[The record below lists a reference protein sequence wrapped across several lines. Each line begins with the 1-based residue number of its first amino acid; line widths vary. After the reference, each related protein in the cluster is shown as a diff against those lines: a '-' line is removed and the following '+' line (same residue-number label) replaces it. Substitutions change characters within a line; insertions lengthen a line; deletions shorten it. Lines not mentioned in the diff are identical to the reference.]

1 MGGRAG
7 VRAGAGFTRSLSALA
22 LRFGPWALIGWLA
35 QPLLVRLRQ
44 VFLLALLLSVAL
56 PTAQFSP
63 TNAQSLLSGGTI
75 SEIVIE
81 GGQRI
86 DPATVLNYLGLQPGD
101 SFDARDLD
109 AALSRLF
116 ATGLFANAVFE
127 RDGDKLIV
135 RVVENPLINIVAFE
149 GNDRLDNDTLQ
160 SEVQSRPRTVFTRS
174 RVQSDTQ
181 RILDLYRRTGRF
193 SATVDPKIIRLD
205 QNRVNLVFEID
216 EGKASGIDS
225 INFIGNKEFSD
236 GRLREV
242 ITTSETDFLGFLASN
257 DSYDPERLNFDKE
270 LLRRFYLSEGYANF
284 QVLSVV
290 AELARNNSDFII
302 TFTVFEGEP
311 YTFGVIDVAST
322 IKDLEPEEI
331 LGQITTEEGDTYD
344 ATEVEESI
352 EAITDAVGNLGFAF
366 VEVVPRVDK
375 NDEERTIGLT
385 YEIQEGP
392 KVYVERIE
400 INGNVR
406 TVDDV
411 IRRQFTLAEGDAFNT
426 TKLARSRRRIQNL
439 GFFRSVD
446 VTTTQGSSPDR
457 TVIKTTVEEQS
468 TGDLSFG
475 AGFSTDSGPLGNI
488 TITERNLLGLAQ
500 DIRLNLVLSGASSQ
514 IDISY
519 TDPYFLDKDLS
530 AGFDLFRTTNEQ
542 SSSDFDQKNLGF
554 GLRAGW
560 DYQEDVRHV
569 VRYLFERQDI
579 TNVGDNAAEIIQDD
593 EGVFY
598 TSTIGSTLTLDKR
611 NSRFDP
617 THGYVLVVDNSYTG
631 LGGNSYYFE
640 NTVGGAYYTPIFDI
654 DNLTLRLSAQAGNIA
669 SLEPTRVS
677 ERFFVGGADLRGFES
692 GGVGPRD
699 GPSGDALGAKNFY
712 TGSVELIFPLGL
724 PQELAVRGRVF
735 NDIGAAWG
743 IDGSTENVEDSS
755 NPRLSAGAGISW
767 DSPFGPLVIDLA
779 YAYVKED
786 FDKTEVFRFSF
797 GTRF

>member
-1 MGGRAG
+1 MQSLMSWIRWYLPY
-7 VRAGAGFTRSLSALA
+7 GFR
-22 LRFGPWALIGWLA
+22 R
-35 QPLLVRLRQ
+35 LVL
-44 VFLLALLLSVAL
+44 VLCLLAMAL
-56 PTAQFSP
+56 PTVEFSP
-63 TNAQSLLSGGTI
+63 SKAQSLLSGGTI

-109 AALSRLF
+109 AALSNLF

-149 GNDRLDNDTLQ
+149 GNDRLDNETLQ
-160 SEVQSRPRTVFTRS
+160 SEIQSRPRTVFTRS

-181 RILDLYRRTGRF
+181 RLLEIYRRTGRF
-193 SATVDPKIIRLD
+193 NASVDPKIIRLD

-216 EGKASGIDS
+216 EGSASGIDS
-225 INFIGNKEFSD
+225 INFIGNNEYSD

-242 ITTSETDFLGFLASN
+242 ITTSETDFLGFLATN

-270 LLRRFYLSEGYANF
+270 LLRRFYLSEGYADF
-284 QVLSVV
+284 RVLSVV

-302 TFTVFEGEP
+302 TFTLEEGEE
-311 YTFGVIDVAST
+311 YTFGAINVDST
-322 IKDLEPEEI
+322 IKNLEPEEI
-331 LGQITTEEGDTYD
+331 LGQITTVEGETYD
-344 ATEVEESI
+344 ALEVEESI
-352 EAITDAVGNLGFAF
+352 EAVTDAVGNLGFAF
-366 VEVVPRVDK
+366 VEVIPRVDK
-375 NDEERTIGLT
+375 NDEERTIGIT

-400 INGNVR
+400 VNGNVR

-411 IRRQFTLAEGDAFNT
+411 IRRQFSLVEGDAFNT

-439 GFFRSVD
+439 GFFRTVD
-446 VTTTQGSSPDR
+446 VTTAQGSSPDR
-457 TVIKTTVEEQS
+457 TVIKVNVEEQS

-500 DIRLNLVLSGASSQ
+500 DLRLNLVLSGASSQ
-514 IDISY
+514 IDLSY

-530 AGFDLFRTTNEQ
+530 AGIDLFRTTNEQ
-542 SSSDFDQKNLGF
+542 NSSDFDQKNLGF

-560 DYQEDVRHV
+560 DYENDLRHV

-579 TNVGDNAAEIIQDD
+579 TNVGDNAAQIIQDD
-593 EGVFY
+593 EGVRY
-598 TSTIGSTLTLDKR
+598 ISTIGQTLTLDKR

-617 THGYVLVVDNSYTG
+617 TNGYVLVVDNSYTG
-631 LGGNSYYFE
+631 VGGNSYFFE
-640 NTVGGAYYTPIFDI
+640 NTVGGAYYTPVFDI
-654 DNLTLRLSAQAGNIA
+654 DNLTFRLSAQAGNIA
-669 SLEPTRVS
+669 SIEPTRVS
-677 ERFFVGGADLRGFES
+677 DRFFIGGADLRGFET

-699 GPSGDALGAKNFY
+699 QDSGDALGAKNY
-712 TGSVELIFPLGL
+712 WTGSAELIFPLGL

-735 NDIGAAWG
+735 NDVGAAWG
-743 IDGSTENVEDSS
+743 IDGSTVGVDDSRK
-755 NPRLSAGAGISW
+755 PRASAGAGISW
-767 DSPFGPLVIDLA
+767 DSPFGPLVVDLA
-779 YAYVKED
+779 YAYAKQD
-786 FDKTEVFRFSF
+786 FDRTEVFRFSF

>member
-1 MGGRAG
+1 MR
-7 VRAGAGFTRSLSALA
+7 ALA
-22 LRFGPWALIGWLA
+22 DWAGWYLSRRA
-35 QPLLVRLRQ
+35 RAVLL
-44 VFLLALLLSVAL
+44 LLGLLSVGL
-56 PTAQFSP
+56 TAAELSP
-63 TNAQSLLSGGTI
+63 TQAQSLLSGGTI

-127 RDGDKLIV
+127 REGDKLIV

-160 SEVQSRPRTVFTRS
+160 SEIQSRPRTVFTRS

-181 RILDLYRRTGRF
+181 RILDLYRRSGRF
-193 SATVDPKIIRLD
+193 NATVDPKIIRLD
-205 QNRVNLVFEID
+205 QNRVNLVFEIN
-216 EGKASGIDS
+216 EGKASGVDS

-242 ITTSETDFLGFLASN
+242 ITTSESDWLGFLATN

-270 LLRRFYLSEGYANF
+270 LLRRFYLSEGYADF

-290 AELARNNSDFII
+290 AELARNKSDFII
-302 TFTVFEGEP
+302 TFTVYEGEE
-311 YTFGVIDVAST
+311 YTFGTIDVAST
-322 IKDLEPEEI
+322 IKALNPDEI
-331 LGQITTEEGDTYD
+331 LGQISTVEGKTYD
-344 ATEVEESI
+344 ALKVEESI

-366 VEVVPRVDK
+366 VQVNPRVDK
-375 NDEERTIGLT
+375 NDEARTIGIT
-385 YEIQEGP
+385 YDIDEGP
-392 KVYVERIE
+392 KVFVERIE

-411 IRRQFTLAEGDAFNT
+411 IRRQFTLVEGDAFNT
-426 TKLARSRRRIQNL
+426 TKVARSKRRIQNL

-446 VTTTQGSSPDR
+446 VSTEQGSSPDR
-457 TVIKTTVEEQS
+457 TVIKVQVEEQS

-500 DIRLNLVLSGASSQ
+500 DLRLNLVLSGKSSQ

-530 AGFDLFRTTNEQ
+530 AGIDLFRTTNEQ

-560 DYQEDVRHV
+560 DYQEDLRQV
-569 VRYLFERQDI
+569 VRYIFERQDI
-579 TNVGDNAAEIIQDD
+579 TNVGSGAATVIKDD

-617 THGYVLVVDNSYTG
+617 THGYVLVIDNSYTG

-640 NTVGGAYYTPIFDI
+640 NTVGGAYYTPMFDI
-654 DNLTLRLSAQAGNIA
+654 EDLTLRLSAQAGNIA
-669 SLEPTRVS
+669 SIEPTRVS
-677 ERFFVGGADLRGFES
+677 ERFFVGGSDLRGFEN

-699 GPSGDALGAKNFY
+699 VVTGDALGAKNY
-712 TGSVELIFPLGL
+712 WTSSVELIFPLGL

-743 IDGSTENVEDSS
+743 MDGSTVNVRDSAA
-755 NPRLSAGAGISW
+755 PRFSAGAGISW
-767 DSPFGPLVIDLA
+767 DSPFGPLVLDVA
-779 YAYVKED
+779 YPYIKQD
-786 FDKTEVFRFSF
+786 FDKTEIFRFSF

>member
-1 MGGRAG
+1 MRSMIGWIRRYLLVS
-7 VRAGAGFTRSLSALA
+7 VRRMALA
-22 LRFGPWALIGWLA
+22 LS
-35 QPLLVRLRQ
+35 
-44 VFLLALLLSVAL
+44 LLALAL
-56 PTAQFSP
+56 PATEFSP
-63 TNAQSLLSGGTI
+63 SRAQSLLSGGTI

-86 DPATVLNYLGLQPGD
+86 DPATVLNYLGLEPGD

-109 AALSRLF
+109 GALSNLF

-149 GNDRLDNDTLQ
+149 GNERLDNETLQ

-181 RILDLYRRTGRF
+181 RLLDIYRRTGRF

-216 EGKASGIDS
+216 EGSASEVDS

-270 LLRRFYLSEGYANF
+270 LLRRFYLSEGYADF
-284 QVLSVV
+284 RVLSVV
-290 AELARNNSDFII
+290 AELARNNADFII
-302 TFTVFEGEP
+302 TFTVEEGEP

-322 IKDLEPEEI
+322 IKNLEPEEI
-331 LGQITTEEGDTYD
+331 LGQITTYEGDTYD

-352 EAITDAVGNLGFAF
+352 EAITDSVGNLGFAF
-366 VEVVPRVDK
+366 VEVIPRVDK
-375 NDEERTIGLT
+375 NDEERTIAIT

-400 INGNVR
+400 VNGNVR

-411 IRRQFTLAEGDAFNT
+411 IRRQFSLVEGDAFNT

-439 GFFRSVD
+439 GFFRTVD
-446 VTTTQGSSPDR
+446 VTTAQGSSPDR
-457 TVIKTTVEEQS
+457 TIIKVNVEEQS

-500 DIRLNLVLSGASSQ
+500 DLRLNLVLSGESSQ

-519 TDPYFLDKDLS
+519 TDPYFLGKDLS
-530 AGFDLFRTTNEQ
+530 AGIDLFRTTNEQ
-542 SSSDFDQKNLGF
+542 SSSDFDEKRLGF

-560 DYQEDVRHV
+560 DYENDLRHV

-579 TNVGDNAAEIIQDD
+579 TNVSDSAAAVIQDD

-598 TSTIGSTLTLDKR
+598 TSSIGQTLTLDKR

-617 THGYVLVVDNSYTG
+617 TNGYVLVVDNAYVG

-640 NTVGGAYYTPIFDI
+640 NTVGGAYYTPVFDI
-654 DNLTLRLSAQAGNIA
+654 DDLTLRLSAQGGNIA
-669 SLEPTRVS
+669 SIEPTRVS

-699 GPSGDALGAKNFY
+699 SDSGDALGAKNY
-712 TGSVELIFPLGL
+712 WTSSVELIFPLPL
-724 PQELAVRGRVF
+724 PQELSVRGRVF
-735 NDIGAAWG
+735 NDVGAAWG
-743 IDGSTENVEDSS
+743 IDGDKTGVEDSAK
-755 NPRLSAGAGISW
+755 PRASAGAGISW
-767 DSPFGPLVIDLA
+767 DSPFGPLVVDLA
-779 YAYVKED
+779 YAYLKED
-786 FDKTEVFRFSF
+786 FDETEIFRFSF